1 MERRLEDMERRL
13 TEHVDRRL
21 DALEQKL
28 EKALLL
34 ALSQGAMGSSE
45 GGDASTGPSE
55 QTAPTPASQ

>member
-34 ALSQGAMGSSE
+34 ALGQGAMGSSE
-45 GGDASTGPSE
+45 GGDTSTGPTE
-55 QTAPTPASQ
+55 QAVPTPASQ